1 MLSTEKAV
9 SKNTPPTFLVSTS
22 DDWVDCRNSYLFA
35 SALKENGIPHALHVF
50 EKGGHGYGL
59 KGKESLAKW
68 PELLDAWLG
77 ERWKD

>member
-22 DDWVDCRNSYLFA
+22 DDPIDSRNSLLFT
-35 SALKENGIPHALHVF
+35 SALKANGVPLALHVF

-59 KGKESLAKW
+59 KGAGPLAAW
-68 PELLDAWLG
+68 PDLLAAWLV